1 MEGFWCGKQAL
12 VRSVDLKVL
21 CNVTLRTVSGWEHSS
36 TKQFERVPRGSF
48 EVATCKYTVSA
59 SIIDRNRAVID
70 IYATSFTLVAF
81 CFCSQFVD
89 TFDVKVIVYSNTFA

>member
-1 MEGFWCGKQAL
+1 M
-12 VRSVDLKVL
+12 
-21 CNVTLRTVSGWEHSS
+21 TLRTVSGWEHSS

-81 CFCSQFVD
+81 LFRLTRNFVALGGKSLYKA
-89 TFDVKVIVYSNTFA
+89 TTRCLQVHLFDMLSN